1 MISSSI
7 KAVYQHF
14 ENNITN
20 LTNSPSY
27 SKSSTALY
35 REVQPVLSQKITIVA
50 FMKGN
55 RRECF
60 FISKITSDNKF

>member
-35 REVQPVLSQKITIVA
+35 KEVKPDLSQKITIVA
-50 FMKGN
+50 L
-55 RRECF
+55 
-60 FISKITSDNKF
+60 